1 MLIVVALAPVQPRS
15 ALHNL
20 EVTYIGGG
28 ERVRRRLVLLQFSGS
43 H

>member
-1 MLIVVALAPVQPRS
+1 MLIVVALAQCN
-15 ALHNL
+15 HNLL